1 MALAFT
7 WVLQSND
14 PYGQDTELRGDPD
27 NDILQFAGAAFGDPI
42 FVGEY
47 NDSTHI
53 ESSGGADLSDGNI
66 PNNNKFISQTGGT
79 GGDSQVQINGGATQ
93 DLDTVTSDEA
103 ALKITVTNDTNIIVT
118 SPVFFSYDPGATV
131 ADPLPGIDVRAAEVG
146 DANFTQAEGSGSPLV
161 LSDSDTPA
169 TSHDFIIVLSKGAT
183 LTGVKI
189 DTLRFEAVIQ

>member
-1 MALAFT
+1 MATFT
-7 WVLQSND
+7 WLLQSND

-53 ESSGGADLSDGNI
+53 EASGGADLSDGNV

-79 GGDSQVQINGGATQ
+79 GGDSQVQVNGGSTV
-93 DLDTVTSDEA
+93 DLDTVTEA
-103 ALKITVTNDTNIIVT
+103 EAVLNINVADAASITVV
-118 SPVFFSYDPGATV
+118 SPVFFSYDPNQSV
-131 ADPLPGIDVRAAEVG
+131 ADPLAGIDVRAAEVG
-146 DANFTQAEGSGSPLV
+146 DANFTEAEGSGSPLE
-161 LSDSDTPA
+161 LADSSTPS
-169 TSHDFIIVLSKGAT
+169 TSHDFYIVLSKGAT
-183 LTGVKI
+183 ATGVKL